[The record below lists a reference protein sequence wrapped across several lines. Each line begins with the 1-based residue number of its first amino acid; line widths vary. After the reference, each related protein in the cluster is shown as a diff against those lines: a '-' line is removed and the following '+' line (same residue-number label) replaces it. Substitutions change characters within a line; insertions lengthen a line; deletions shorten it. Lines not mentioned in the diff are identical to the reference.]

1 MKLLSLL
8 VLGSLALPCV
18 CVADIVVLKDGTTVE
33 GEIRRTGDSYI
44 VKGAGGA
51 VTNIA
56 TDKVERIEVRPAGG
70 ADAAV
75 TRLQSLR
82 RASENM
88 ADIRQI
94 LDRYRAFIDQ
104 NPGTAAGTSAENE
117 LKLWQDRL
125 DRGMVKVGEKWM
137 TPDERDGLRSKST
150 DVAIVLHDMLKQGR
164 LKESTPI
171 LDHAIQVDPSNM
183 SLLYLH
189 GVLNY
194 QEEKLQPSRKSF
206 EGVAAVAP
214 DHAPTLNNLAVILW
228 RQNAH
233 PAALIYY
240 DRAMLAAPVTGM
252 ILDNVAEA
260 LNALPKEQRDSA
272 IVKKL
277 LRHFK
282 EQDEALQKK
291 MAESGLYRWGSSW
304 VNETELKK
312 LQADEKVI
320 KDQITQMEQD
330 FGSLQKRVRDLDRQI
345 ADIVNQ
351 MNIIDAQTYAPGPNG
366 TSTRLPYPPVW
377 FTLQAQVS
385 ALRTERGQRIDDMNR
400 LRGAA
405 KQALGNMPQP
415 KYSGLQKLIDFD
427 GMPLPAGYQPPST
440 QPSGGRATAQ

>member
-1 MKLLSLL
+1 MRLFSLL

-18 CVADIVVLKDGTTVE
+18 TFADVIVLKDGTNVE
-33 GEIRRTGDSYI
+33 GEIRRTGDAYI
-44 VKGAGGA
+44 VKGPGGA
-51 VTNIA
+51 VTNVA
-56 TDKVERIEVRPAGG
+56 TDKVERIEVRPTGG
-70 ADAAV
+70 ADAAT

-88 ADIRQI
+88 LDIKQV

-104 NPGTAAGTSAENE
+104 NPGTAAATSAENE
-117 LKLWQDRL
+117 LKMWQDRM
-125 DRGMVKVGEKWM
+125 DHGMVKVGDKWM
-137 TPDERDGLRSKST
+137 TAQERDGLRSKST
-150 DVAIVLHDMLKQGR
+150 DLAMQLHDMLKQGR

-171 LDHAIQVDPSNM
+171 LDRAIQVDPSNM

-194 QEEKLQPSRKSF
+194 QEEKLPPARKSF
-206 EGVAAVAP
+206 ESVAAEAP

-233 PAALIYY
+233 PAAMGYY
-240 DRAMLAAPVTGM
+240 DRAMLAAPVNHA

-260 LNALPKEQRDSA
+260 LNALPKEQRDST

-330 FGSLQKRVRDLDRQI
+330 FGSVQKRVRELDRQI

-351 MNIIDAQTYAPGPNG
+351 MNLIDAQTYLPGPNN
-366 TSTRLPYPPVW
+366 TTTRTPYPQIW
-377 FTLQAQVS
+377 FTLQSQVT

-405 KQALGNMPQP
+405 RQALGNLPQP
-415 KYSGLQKLIDFD
+415 RYSGLQKLIDFD
-427 GMPLPAGYQPPST
+427 GIPLPAGYRPPAT
-440 QPSGGRATAQ
+440 QPAGDGFAK